1 MYPKVSVITPTYK
14 RAHFLLRAIDSV
26 LNQTYPNIQVVVVD
40 NNADLP
46 EFREETAKAMEK
58 YKDDDRVVY
67 IQSAANLGGGG
78 ARNIG
83 TEACDG
89 EYVTFLDD
97 DDEYLP
103 PKIESQLKFMMMHD
117 LDFSLT
123 DVCMFDKNGNFSERR
138 SRPFIKDWSAE
149 SLFKNHAVYS
159 LTPTSTYMIKR
170 DCLFEIGGFRNVP
183 MGQEFMLMWDALEY
197 AKLHPEKRFGYLPCS
212 YIKAYLHDEGRIS
225 VSKDKIKW
233 EEMIYRIKLSK
244 ADELSAEEIKYIDF
258 RHYSVLAFV
267 NLRWNSKK
275 GFLINIAKAVMV
287 SPSYSLTE
295 FKKYIKNR

>member
-14 RAHFLLRAIDSV
+14 RAHFLSRAIDSI
-26 LNQTYPNIQVVVVD
+26 LNQTYPNIQVIVVD

-46 EFREETAKAMEK
+46 ECRQETGITMEK
-58 YKDDDRVVY
+58 YKDDPRVVY

-83 TEACDG
+83 AEACDG
-89 EYVTFLDD
+89 EYITFLDD

-103 PKIESQLKFMMMHD
+103 SKVESQLKFMMMHE

-123 DVCMFDKNGNFSERR
+123 DVTMYDKNGNFSERR
-138 SRPFIKDWSAE
+138 SRPFIKDWSPDN
-149 SLFKNHAVYS
+149 LFKNHAVYS

-170 DCLFEIGGFRNVP
+170 DFLFEIGGFRNVP

-197 AKLHPEKRFGYLPCS
+197 AKLHPEKKFGYLPCS

-233 EEMIYRIKLSK
+233 EDVIYRIKLSK
-244 ADELSAEEIKYIDF
+244 RDELSKKDIQYIDF
-258 RHYSVLAFV
+258 RHYSVRAFV
-267 NLRWNSKK
+267 NLRWKNPK
-275 GFLINIAKAVMV
+275 GFVANIIKAFMV
-287 SPSYSLTE
+287 SPSYSLKE
-295 FKKYIKNR
+295 FKRYFKNR